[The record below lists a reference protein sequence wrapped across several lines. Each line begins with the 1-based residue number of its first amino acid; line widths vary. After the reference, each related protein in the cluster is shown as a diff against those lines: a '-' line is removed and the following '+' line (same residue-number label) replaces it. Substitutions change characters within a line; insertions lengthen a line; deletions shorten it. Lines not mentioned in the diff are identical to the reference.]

1 MNHEIIKITL
11 NYLLVVIGSVSAGMA
26 AYQLTGDPI
35 TGVLVFGA
43 AIGLV
48 GAII

>member
-1 MNHEIIKITL
+1 MTGEIIKITL
-11 NYLLVVIGSVSAGMA
+11 NYLLVMIGSVSAGLA
-26 AYQLTGDPI
+26 AYRLTGDPT
-35 TGVLVFGA
+35 TGLLVFGV